1 MTGTS
6 HHPHE
11 DEPPTDSPTDAPA
24 EAPSGVPPEAPAE
37 IPAEAPALEPLSA
50 LLTETDGRLPDPL
63 LDELT
68 DLYASNA
75 EFFALSGDFPD
86 PYALRRDEV
95 ASSLNAEL
103 AHPAAEVLL
112 AREPGRATTPAS
124 GRVTTPGSGDRPPG
138 RLTGLAAT
146 LTEHPDPIDPYPW
159 IGLLLI
165 HGDLHRSG
173 HGSRLAACVEDRL
186 RASGHDGVRLAV
198 LDNNP
203 GALVFWTALGYRAI
217 DHRTDHAMGRPCT
230 VLHKDLSTGPD
241 KAKAGRP

>member
-11 DEPPTDSPTDAPA
+11 DEPPTDSPADAPA
-24 EAPSGVPPEAPAE
+24 EAPTEVSAEAPAE
-37 IPAEAPALEPLSA
+37 AAALEPLSA
-50 LLTETDGRLPDPL
+50 LLAKTDGRLPDPL

-112 AREPGRATTPAS
+112 AREPGRATA
-124 GRVTTPGSGDRPPG
+124 PGSDDRPPGRLTDDRPPG

-173 HGSRLAACVEDRL
+173 RGSRLAACVEDRL
-186 RASGHDGVRLAV
+186 RASGHDGVHLAV

-217 DHRTDHAMGRPCT
+217 DHRTDLAMGRPCT
-230 VLHKDLSTGPD
+230 VLHKGL
-241 KAKAGRP
+241 